1 MIRRAARRSSARR
14 TSFLRIA
21 VLLAL
26 ALAMGRFPAGAVPAA
41 SAEEPRIL
49 VFSKTAGFRH
59 DSIPAGIA
67 AFRAMGE
74 ANGFAV
80 DATEDATI
88 FTPVDLARYR
98 TVVFLLTT
106 GDVLDDTQQ
115 SAFEA
120 YLRAGG
126 SWMGV
131 HSASDT
137 EHAWPW
143 YGGLIGAT
151 FFNHSAI
158 QPARVRVETRDHP
171 STSGLT
177 DPWMRTDEW
186 YNFSDSPRQ
195 NGNVILLTLD
205 ESSYVGGTMGSDH
218 PIAWYHEYDGGRA
231 FYTALGHTAASYGEP
246 DFLAHLL
253 GGLLYAMGPASP
265 PPPDPDTSILLQG
278 NRFRVEGTFRPSG
291 GATSPAHLQRIT
303 SDTGYLWFFAPSN
316 VEAVV
321 KVLNGCGTNHRFWV
335 FAGGLSNVKV
345 DLTVTDT
352 QNGTV
357 QHYGNPQGTPFAPVQ
372 DTSAFATCP

>member
-1 MIRRAARRSSARR
+1 M
-14 TSFLRIA
+14 
-21 VLLAL
+21 LLAL
-26 ALAMGRFPAGAVPAA
+26 ALATGRSPVPAA
-41 SAEEPRIL
+41 PAEEPRIL

-59 DSIPAGIA
+59 DSIPAAIA

-88 FTPVDLARYR
+88 FTPADLARYR
-98 TVVFLLTT
+98 TVVFVLTT
-106 GDVLDDTQQ
+106 GDVLDNVQQ
-115 SAFEA
+115 SAFES

-137 EHAWPW
+137 EHGWPW
-143 YGGLIGAT
+143 YTGVVGAN
-151 FFNHSAI
+151 FAGHSAI
-158 QPARVRVETRDHP
+158 QPARVRVATRDHP
-171 STSGLT
+171 STRDLT

-231 FYTALGHTAASYGEP
+231 FYTALGHTAESYSEP
-246 DFLAHLL
+246 SFLAHLL
-253 GGLLYAMGPASP
+253 GGLLYAIGPP
-265 PPPDPDTSILLQG
+265 PPPDPDTSILLQK
-278 NRFRVEGTFRPSG
+278 NRFRIEGTFRPPG
-291 GATSPAHLQRIT
+291 GTPGPAHLQRVT
-303 SDTGYLWFFAPSN
+303 SDTGYLWFFAPTN

-321 KVLNGCGTNHRFWV
+321 KVLDGCGTNHRFWV
-335 FAGGLSNVKV
+335 FAGGLTNVEV
-345 DLTVTDT
+345 ELTVTDT
-352 QNGTV
+352 RNGKA
-357 QHYGNPQGTPFAPVQ
+357 QHYGNPQGTPFAPIQ